1 MKAREIKLNE
11 TMNVLKKSQLKSDIN
26 NLNNVFLLKKLMHD
40 VPYARAKSFFD
51 KIKEIYD
58 KKNKNEKLSNS
69 LKNAND
75 DIKSQ
80 QKKQILNKLLK
91 LFTYKKIDNMLKACD
106 DYDQKILKPNYGK
119 EFLLKLLLNKTKK
132 AQYNYADRMESVN
145 KPTITK
151 LKFKK
156 KLTKNNKVI
165 EDKQAVIKKCLP
177 NFVNYLDKK
186 IKERKQNTL
195 TEIKRAYAS
204 NKFCDLLKKFSNKKI
219 LSPKED
225 VINEMKKEAKYAKT
239 RPLYQ
244 VKLFKLLRKKYIR
257 EILTR
262 LEEPSRLYKLF
273 YLVNVTRMHK
283 KITNQRFF
291 RELIRKWRFIAFT
304 KKMARR
310 KLELMYKNLHASY
323 MQMADE
329 IFGDDEV
336 NPSVIKQFE
345 MFGNNVGM
353 FTAQEPE
360 VGEEMNKKYYTA
372 VDKRYVFKN
381 DREISNEMRKSYS
394 KKQQIIVEQEEAKEI
409 EDYSSSAEKK
419 PKNKDLRSS
428 FNNIKNSRFQ
438 GKYFKKDN

>member
-1 MKAREIKLNE
+1 
-11 TMNVLKKSQLKSDIN
+11 
-26 NLNNVFLLKKLMHD
+26 MHD

-262 LEEPSRLYKLF
+262 LEEPSRLYK
-273 YLVNVTRMHK
+273 
-283 KITNQRFF
+283 
-291 RELIRKWRFIAFT
+291 
-304 KKMARR
+304 
-310 KLELMYKNLHASY
+310 
-323 MQMADE
+323 
-329 IFGDDEV
+329 
-336 NPSVIKQFE
+336 
-345 MFGNNVGM
+345 
-353 FTAQEPE
+353 
-360 VGEEMNKKYYTA
+360 
-372 VDKRYVFKN
+372 
-381 DREISNEMRKSYS
+381 
-394 KKQQIIVEQEEAKEI
+394 
-409 EDYSSSAEKK
+409 
-419 PKNKDLRSS
+419 
-428 FNNIKNSRFQ
+428 
-438 GKYFKKDN
+438 